1 LTRLR
6 VAVGIP
12 CYNERKNIGVILDR
26 IVQLVPNI
34 VQEILVVSSSTN
46 GTDNLVHQYKHQSV
60 HLIHTPREGKAS
72 AWNLIIKEAETRNC
86 QILIYMGGDNLPSR
100 DAIPLLLKH
109 FEKPQVGIVGGHPM
123 PLSYRNTFLSWYG
136 ELQWMLHHLASERYE
151 PKISGELC
159 AMRVGIIR
167 EMPPAII
174 NDDVY
179 LQELFKLRGWGATYE
194 PSAYVYL
201 QSPKTLHDLIRQR
214 YRIYVGHH
222 QARYL
227 LGRKPVTVQYRTLK
241 LLLEAMPDMEFRS
254 YLFLLVS
261 ILLQGILYL
270 VAKIGAIMGDLPYR
284 WTMAESTKQL
294 QFGM

>member
-1 LTRLR
+1 LR